1 MVQFFRETHIDFMKK
16 RNYAIAASVI
26 VILIGI
32 ASLILKGGPAYSIDF
47 LGGTEIHVQ
56 FQQDQTPGAVRDA
69 LGALGYADAEIK
81 QFGGNRDYLI
91 RVQQKED
98 ALRVSDS
105 IIAALQ
111 KAFPTDPPEVRSVE
125 TVGPKVGR
133 ELRSASI
140 WATLI
145 SLGLILLYV
154 SFRFEFIFAV
164 GAVVALF
171 HDVIVTLGFF
181 SLFNLEIDLAVVA
194 AFLTLVGYSLNDTIV
209 IFDRIREN
217 LKLHRR
223 ENMKIED
230 IINLSIN
237 QTLSRTILT
246 SLTVFFVV
254 VVLFLFGGEV
264 LHDFSFCMLVGV
276 IAGSYSTI
284 FIAATMVVEWYKKHH
299 LAKIKQRSPVA
310 VR

>member
-16 RNYAIAASVI
+16 RNVAIGASVI

-32 ASLILKGGPAYSIDF
+32 ASLIFKGGPTYSIDF
-47 LGGTEIHVQ
+47 LGGTEIHVR
-56 FQQDQTPGAVRDA
+56 FQQDQNPGAVRDA
-69 LGALGYADAEIK
+69 LSTIGYANAEIK

-91 RVQQKED
+91 RVQQDEN
-98 ALRVSDS
+98 ALQTPDN

-111 KAFPTDPPEVRSVE
+111 KAFPSNPPDRRSVD
-125 TVGPKVGR
+125 TVGPKIGR
-133 ELRSASI
+133 ELRDASV

-145 SLGLILLYV
+145 SLGLILIYV
-154 SFRFEFIFAV
+154 SLRFEFIFAV

-171 HDVIVTLGFF
+171 HDVMVTLGIF
-181 SLFNLEIDLAVVA
+181 SLLNLEINLSVVA

-217 LKLHRR
+217 LKIHRR
-223 ENMKIED
+223 ENLPIED

-254 VVLFLFGGEV
+254 VVLFFFGGDV
-264 LHDFSFCMLVGV
+264 IHNFSFCMLVGV

-284 FIAATMVVEWYKKHH
+284 FIAAPLVVEWYKKHH
-299 LAKIKQRSPVA
+299 LAKIKQRAPVA